1 MFKEAINKKS
11 NVMSTKKATSPDG
24 FFVITSVDVSC
35 EFDPAKTL
43 IACAT
48 QD

>member
-1 MFKEAINKKS
+1 VFKEAINKKFD
-11 NVMSTKKATSPDG
+11 VMSTKEATSADG
-24 FFVITSVDVSC
+24 FFVITSVGVSC